1 MTEMAKH
8 PSAGRPVAMGVNGMV
23 VSAHSLAS
31 AAGLGVLA
39 DGGNAFDAAVTIGS
53 TLAVVEPHMSGVGG
67 IGVALAYVA
76 SEGRTRS
83 LDFSGRAPLAAE
95 PSLYDEVSRDVGPLA
110 PMIPG
115 NVAGWLALHERYGS
129 MDLERLLRPAI
140 GYAEG
145 GFPATQITSFAISEV
160 IPRLLRHPESAAIV
174 LEASGKAPSPG
185 SRIAAPAL
193 AASLRAIAAGG
204 VEEFYRGGLAR
215 RIAQGVQ
222 DAGGLFTEEDM
233 AGYQAEWGEPVG
245 VDYRGYRVLTTP
257 PGSAG
262 FQILQALKLMET
274 FGEDELGYMR
284 PDSVHLLLEA
294 IKLAV
299 ADRIAYGGDP
309 EHVPVPL
316 DALLSEGYA
325 LAQKGRIDHGRAALL
340 PDVRHH
346 SDLPE
351 GAVKPGDVSS
361 ARGETTHFAVADRDR
376 NVVTITQTLGAF
388 YGCGI
393 APGDTGIFLNN
404 GCTWFDI
411 EEGGPN
417 PVAGGRRVSFV
428 LAPTQVFKDGKF
440 HMSLGT
446 TGGYGIMNTTPQMLM
461 NALDYGMNVQQA
473 IDAPRFSG
481 SMGTMLIEPGFP
493 QDVIDML
500 KARGHQFA
508 ETSDPMGLGSAH
520 GIVVDEASGV
530 FQGGSDPR
538 RDSAALGL

>member
-1 MTEMAKH
+1 
-8 PSAGRPVAMGVNGMV
+8 MGVNGMV

-95 PSLYDEVSRDVGPLA
+95 PSMFDEESKDVGPLA
-110 PMIPG
+110 PLIPG

-129 MDLERLLRPAI
+129 MDLDRLLRPAI
-140 GYAEG
+140 GYAES
-145 GFPATQITSFAISEV
+145 GFPVTQITSFAASEV
-160 IPRLLRHPESAAIV
+160 IPRLRRFPDSASIV
-174 LEASGKAPSPG
+174 LGAEAKAPSIG
-185 SRIAAPAL
+185 SRLVMPEL

-204 VEEFYRGGLAR
+204 ADEFYRGGLAR
-215 RIAQGVQ
+215 RIVQGVR
-222 DAGGLFTEEDM
+222 DAGGVFSEEDL
-233 AGYQAEWGEPVG
+233 ATYAHEWGEPVG
-245 VDYRGYRVLTTP
+245 VDYRGFHVITTP

-262 FQILQALKLMET
+262 FQILQTLKLMET

-284 PDSVHLLLEA
+284 PDSVHLLAEA

-309 EHVPVPL
+309 DYVPVPL
-316 DALLSEGYA
+316 DALLLEGYA
-325 LAQKGRIDHGRAALL
+325 VAQKRRIDPGRAALL
-340 PDVRHH
+340 PDVRYH
-346 SDLPE
+346 SGLPE
-351 GAVKPGDVSS
+351 DALKPGDLSG

-404 GCTWFDI
+404 GCTWFDN

-428 LAPTQVFKDGKF
+428 LAPTQVFRDGKF

-461 NALDYGMNVQQA
+461 NALDYDMNVQQA

-481 SMGTMLIEPGFP
+481 GMGTMLIEPGFP
-493 QDVIDML
+493 QDVRDVL

-508 ETSDPMGLGSAH
+508 LTSDPMGLGSAH
-520 GIVVDEASGV
+520 GIVIDAASGV

>member
-1 MTEMAKH
+1 MTALAKH

-83 LDFSGRAPLAAE
+83 LDFSGRAPMAAE
-95 PSLYDEVSRDVGPLA
+95 PAMFDEDSKDVGPLA
-110 PMIPG
+110 PLIPG
-115 NVAGWLALHERYGS
+115 NVAGWLGLHGRYGS

-140 GYAEG
+140 GYAES
-145 GFPATQITSFAISEV
+145 GFPATQITNFTMSEV
-160 IPRLLRHPESAAIV
+160 IPRLLRFQDSAALV
-174 LEASGKAPSPG
+174 LGVDGKAPSPG
-185 SRIAAPAL
+185 SRIVAPAL
-193 AASLRAIAAGG
+193 AASLKAIAAGG

-215 RIAQGVQ
+215 RIAKGVQ

-233 AGYQAEWGEPVG
+233 AGYQAEWGEPTG
-245 VDYRGYRVLTTP
+245 VDYRGYRVITTP

-274 FGEDELGYMR
+274 FGEAELAYMS
-284 PDSVHLLLEA
+284 PDSVHLLVEA

-299 ADRIAYGGDP
+299 VDRIAYGGDP
-309 EHVPVPL
+309 DHVPVPL
-316 DALLSEGYA
+316 DALLSEEYA
-325 LAQKGRIDHGRAALL
+325 LAQRGRIDRGHAELL

-346 SDLPE
+346 ADLPD
-351 GAVKPGDVSS
+351 GALKPGDISG
-361 ARGETTHFAVADRDR
+361 ARGETTHFAVADRDS

-393 APGDTGIFLNN
+393 APGGTGIFLNN

-428 LAPTQVFKDGKF
+428 LAPTQVFKGGNF

-461 NALDYGMNVQQA
+461 NALDYGMDVQQA

-481 SMGTMLIEPGFP
+481 GMGTMLIEPGIP
-493 QDVIDML
+493 QDVLHML
-500 KARGHQFA
+500 KARGHRFA

-520 GIVVDEASGV
+520 GIIVDAEQGV

>member
-1 MTEMAKH
+1 MTELARH

-95 PSLYDEVSRDVGPLA
+95 PAMFDKESKDVGPLA
-110 PMIPG
+110 PLIPG
-115 NVAGWLALHERYGS
+115 NVAGWLALHERYGT
-129 MDLERLLRPAI
+129 MDLDRLLRPAI
-140 GYAEG
+140 GYAES
-145 GFPATQITSFAISEV
+145 GFPVTQITSFTASEV
-160 IPRLLRHPESAAIV
+160 VSRLRRFPESAAIV
-174 LEASGKAPSPG
+174 LGAAGNAPSTG
-185 SRIAAPAL
+185 SRMVMPEL

-204 VEEFYRGGLAR
+204 ADEFYRGGLAR
-215 RIAQGVQ
+215 RIVQGVR
-222 DAGGLFTEEDM
+222 DAGGIFSEEDL
-233 AGYQAEWGEPVG
+233 ATYAPEWGEPVG
-245 VDYRGYRVLTTP
+245 VDYRGYRVITTP

-262 FQILQALKLMET
+262 FQILQTLKLMET
-274 FGEDELGYMR
+274 FGENELAYMR
-284 PDSVHLLLEA
+284 PDSVHLLVEA

-316 DALLSEGYA
+316 EALLSEEYA
-325 LAQKGRIDHGRAALL
+325 LAQKRRIDRGHAALL

-346 SDLPE
+346 SGLPE
-351 GAVKPGDVSS
+351 GAVMPGDLSG
-361 ARGETTHFAVADRDR
+361 ARGETTHFAVADRDS

-428 LAPTQVFKDGKF
+428 LAPTQVFRDGKF

-461 NALDYGMNVQQA
+461 NALDYGMDVQQV

-481 SMGTMLIEPGFP
+481 GLGLLLVEPGFP
-493 QDVIDML
+493 QDVLDML
-500 KARGHQFA
+500 EARGHQFA
-508 ETSDPMGLGSAH
+508 LTSDPMGLGSAH
-520 GIVVDEASGV
+520 GIVVDAANGV
-530 FQGGSDPR
+530 FHGGSDPR

>member
-1 MTEMAKH
+1 MTAMAKH

-76 SEGRTRS
+76 KEGRTRS

-95 PSLYDEVSRDVGPLA
+95 PSLFDEDSKDVGPLA
-110 PMIPG
+110 PLIPG

-129 MDLERLLRPAI
+129 MDLDRLLRPAI
-140 GYAEG
+140 DFAES
-145 GFPATQITSFAISEV
+145 GFPATHITSFAMSEV
-160 IPRLLRHPESAAIV
+160 IPRLLRFPDSAALV
-174 LEASGKAPSPG
+174 LGAAGNAPSPG
-185 SRIAAPAL
+185 SRILAPAL
-193 AASLRAIAAGG
+193 AVSLKAIAAGG
-204 VEEFYRGGLAR
+204 VDEFYRGGLAR
-215 RIAQGVQ
+215 RIVEGVRA
-222 DAGGLFTEEDM
+222 AGGLFIEEDL
-233 AGYQAEWGEPVG
+233 ATYAVAWGEPVG
-245 VDYRGYRVLTTP
+245 VDYRDYRVLTTP

-274 FGEDELGYMR
+274 FGEDELAYMR
-284 PDSVHLLLEA
+284 PDTVHLLVEA

-309 EHVPVPL
+309 DHVPVPL
-316 DALLSEGYA
+316 EALLSEGYA
-325 LAQKGRIDHGRAALL
+325 LAQKGRIDRGRAALL

-346 SDLPE
+346 SGLPD
-351 GAVKPGDVSS
+351 GAVRPGDVSG
-361 ARGETTHFAVADRDR
+361 ARGETTHFAVADRDS

-428 LAPTQVFKDGKF
+428 LAPTQVFRDGRF

-461 NALDYGMNVQQA
+461 NALDYGMDVQQA
-473 IDAPRFSG
+473 VDAPRFSG
-481 SMGTMLIEPGFP
+481 GFGTMLIEPGFP
-493 QDVIDML
+493 PDVLDML
-500 KARGHQFA
+500 KARGHRFA

-520 GIVVDEASGV
+520 LIVVDAESGV

>member
-1 MTEMAKH
+1 
-8 PSAGRPVAMGVNGMV
+8 MGVNGMV

-83 LDFSGRAPLAAE
+83 LDFSGRAPLSAE
-95 PSLYDEVSRDVGPLA
+95 PSMFDEDSKDVGPLA
-110 PMIPG
+110 PLIPG
-115 NVAGWLALHERYGS
+115 NVAGWLALHERYGL
-129 MDLERLLRPAI
+129 MDLGRLLRPAI
-140 GYAEG
+140 GYAES
-145 GFPATQITSFAISEV
+145 GFPATQITSFAMSEV
-160 IPRLLRHPESAAIV
+160 VPRLLRFPDSAALV
-174 LEASGKAPSPG
+174 LGAAEKAPSPG
-185 SRIAAPAL
+185 SRIVAPAL
-193 AASLRAIAAGG
+193 AASLKAIAAGG
-204 VEEFYRGGLAR
+204 VDEFYRGGLAR
-215 RIAQGVQ
+215 RIVQGVR

-233 AGYQAEWGEPVG
+233 AGYRAEWGEPVG
-245 VDYRGYRVLTTP
+245 VDYRGYRVITTP

-274 FGEDELGYMR
+274 FGEEELAYMR
-284 PDSVHLLLEA
+284 PDSVHLLVEA

-299 ADRIAYGGDP
+299 VDRIAYGGDP
-309 EHVPVPL
+309 DHVPVPL
-316 DALLSEGYA
+316 DALLSEEYA
-325 LAQKGRIDHGRAALL
+325 LAQKRRIDRRHAALL

-346 SDLPE
+346 ANLPD
-351 GAVKPGDVSS
+351 GTLKPGDISG
-361 ARGETTHFAVADRDR
+361 ARGETTHFAVADRDS

-417 PVAGGRRVSFV
+417 PVEGGRRVSFV
-428 LAPTQVFKDGKF
+428 LAPTQVFRDGEF
-440 HMSLGT
+440 YMSLGT

-461 NALDYGMNVQQA
+461 NALDYGMDVQQA

-481 SMGTMLIEPGFP
+481 GLGTMLMEPGIP
-493 QDVIDML
+493 QDVHDML
-500 KARGHQFA
+500 KARGHKVA
-508 ETSDPMGLGSAH
+508 LTSDPMGLGSAH
-520 GIVVDEASGV
+520 GIVIDAASGV
-530 FQGGSDPR
+530 LQGGSDPR

>member
-1 MTEMAKH
+1 MTELARH
-8 PSAGRPVAMGVNGMV
+8 PSAGRPVSMGVNGMV

-31 AAGLGVLA
+31 VAGLGVLA

-95 PSLYDEVSRDVGPLA
+95 PSMFDEDSKDVGPLA
-110 PMIPG
+110 PLIPG
-115 NVAGWLALHERYGS
+115 NVAGWLALHERYGL
-129 MDLERLLRPAI
+129 MDLDRLLRPAI
-140 GYAEG
+140 GYAES
-145 GFPATQITSFAISEV
+145 GFPATQITSFAMSEV
-160 IPRLLRHPESAAIV
+160 VPRLLRFPDSAALV
-174 LEASGKAPSPG
+174 LGAAEKAPSPG
-185 SRIAAPAL
+185 SRIVAPAL
-193 AASLRAIAAGG
+193 AASLKAIAVGG
-204 VEEFYRGGLAR
+204 VDEFYRGGLAR
-215 RIAQGVQ
+215 RIVQGVR
-222 DAGGLFTEEDM
+222 DAGGVFSEEDL
-233 AGYQAEWGEPVG
+233 ATYAPEWGEPVG
-245 VDYRGYRVLTTP
+245 VDYRGYRVITTP
-257 PGSAG
+257 PGSVG

-274 FGEDELGYMR
+274 FGEEELAYMR
-284 PDSVHLLLEA
+284 PDSVHLLVEA

-299 ADRIAYGGDP
+299 VDRIAYGGDP
-309 EHVPVPL
+309 DHVPVPL
-316 DALLSEGYA
+316 DALLSEEYA
-325 LAQKGRIDHGRAALL
+325 LAQKRRIDRRHAALL

-346 SDLPE
+346 ANLPD
-351 GAVKPGDVSS
+351 GTLKPGDISG
-361 ARGETTHFAVADRDR
+361 ARGETTHFAVADRDS

-417 PVAGGRRVSFV
+417 PVEGGRRVSFV
-428 LAPTQVFKDGKF
+428 LAPTQVFRDGEF
-440 HMSLGT
+440 YMSLGT

-461 NALDYGMNVQQA
+461 NALDYGMDVQQA

-481 SMGTMLIEPGFP
+481 GLGTMLMEPGIP
-493 QDVIDML
+493 QDVHDML
-500 KARGHQFA
+500 KARGHKVA
-508 ETSDPMGLGSAH
+508 LTSDPMGLGSAH
-520 GIVVDEASGV
+520 GIVIDAASGV
-530 FQGGSDPR
+530 LQGGSDPR